1 MPPADGAGAERH
13 QGDGVDARN
22 DDAFGG
28 AVGVPLQQ
36 NRRPAQVSDTCVA
49 TDGDVEIPVAVSD
62 LVASWQRVFA
72 ARKDHVDPHDLLQKA
87 AVDLFEILDTN
98 RTVYPNS
105 AAVAQQFTV
114 DTLQQM
120 AGSSG
125 IAPDDAQHIFA
136 NAREGTKPQR
146 NNQLPAL
153 PWLDMANWD
162 NEPAPERQWA
172 IKDRVPLNQAGL
184 LSGEGGT
191 GKSIIELMKDVAHV
205 AGKDWL
211 HSLPEAGPAF
221 YLGAEDDKDE
231 IHIRLAAIAKHYGV
245 TFRELI
251 DGGLH
256 VLCLLGQDATLCAT
270 NPRTGR
276 VETTPLY
283 KQIYEAAGD
292 VKPKNI
298 SVDTLSRAFAG
309 SEIDR
314 VQVYSFASHM
324 QALAMVAGGSV
335 TILSHPSLAGIQSGS
350 GYSGSTAWHGAFRF
364 RQYLKGLKAEAGEQ
378 PDNDLRVIEFKKN
391 QYGPIGETIAL
402 RYQRG
407 LFLPEHGMS
416 TIERAAREATVEDT
430 FITVGKKLETRGQ
443 ELSPAQQSHNYAPTL
458 VANQPEA
465 KGIKKAEFVAALDR
479 LLDAGKVHIATVK
492 PGTSREKKVIKVKL
506 SEGMSA

>member
-1 MPPADGAGAERH
+1 MTE
-13 QGDGVDARN
+13 VDIL
-22 DDAFGG
+22 DAFTERASTRAYLWSIGEYQ
-28 AVGVPLQQ
+28 L
-36 NRRPAQVSDTCVA
+36 
-49 TDGDVEIPVAVSD
+49 GD
-62 LVASWQRVFA
+62 
-72 ARKDHVDPHDLLQKA
+72 
-87 AVDLFEILDTN
+87 AVDQLQHD
-98 RTVYPNS
+98 
-105 AAVAQQFTV
+105 AVRDGLV
-114 DTLQQM
+114 DRIGQTAVQKIM
-120 AGSSG
+120 
-125 IAPDDAQHIFA
+125 A
-136 NAREGTKPQR
+136 NAFRPYHESCSPDEIEVMSVRGLYKDNR
-146 NNQLPAL
+146 LPVL
-153 PWLDMANWD
+153 PWLDMCKWD
-162 NEPAPERQWA
+162 NEPVPERQWA
-172 IKDRVPLNQAGL
+172 IPDRIPLNQAGL

-205 AGKDWL
+205 ATKDWL
-211 HSLPEAGPAF
+211 NSLPAPGPAF

-256 VLCLLGQDATLCAT
+256 VLCLLGQDATLCAA
-270 NPRTGR
+270 NPRTGK
-276 VETTPLY
+276 VETTSLY

-350 GYSGSTAWHGAFRF
+350 GFSGSTAWHGAFRF
-364 RQYLKGLKAEAGEQ
+364 RQYLKGLKPEAGEQ

-391 QYGPIGETIAL
+391 QYGPMGETIAL

-416 TIERAAREATVEDT
+416 TIEKAAREATVEDT
-430 FITVGKKLETRGQ
+430 FITIGKKLETRGQ
-443 ELSPAQQSHNYAPTL
+443 ELSLAQQSHNYAPTL

-479 LLDAGKVHIATVK
+479 LLDAGKVYIETIK
-492 PGTSREKKVIKVKL
+492 PGTSREKKVIKVQL
-506 SEGMSA
+506 SEGVHA